1 MIYKFSKEKKEIYI
15 PTHMASQLS
24 APTASQAALLLAA
37 QTHPLLVKINF
48 NIYLINIQVV
58 CIVGIKYS
66 LRITG
71 ISNYP
76 TSCIII
82 GLTYTS
88 IACKNQFRFLVSFHK
103 IVW

>member
-1 MIYKFSKEKKEIYI
+1 
-15 PTHMASQLS
+15 MASQLS

-48 NIYLINIQVV
+48 NIYLINIRVV
-58 CIVGIKYS
+58 LVGIKYS

-71 ISNYP
+71 ISNCP
-76 TSCIII
+76 TSCKIV

-88 IACKNQFRFLVSFHK
+88 IACKNQFRFLVFFDK
-103 IVW
+103 IVIFQ

>member
-58 CIVGIKYS
+58 CIVGIKYL

-76 TSCIII
+76 TSCITI

-88 IACKNQFRFLVSFHK
+88 IACKINLDF
-103 IVW
+103 

>member
-88 IACKNQFRFLVSFHK
+88 IACKINLDF
-103 IVW
+103 